1 MGEMI
6 YGEDDIKSL
15 TSARSETG
23 FLNRAVRFSWVM
35 LILAILYQ
43 CIFFPEI
50 ENIMAMVAVVFA
62 WVIATRILLR
72 AKALQTYLISTFT
85 ILGFVSTQFYF
96 PLMFTTMENK
106 PLIYNLELPE
116 QVFLHSTLCL
126 TVIILSYLF
135 YKFLMRST
143 PDRKLSL
150 LARAGFFDPPSHLQL
165 WLMGIMG
172 MGASFYVNFANPDVG
187 RGATGDPADKFL
199 QALAF
204 FMYSPFFIPLSKLF
218 GNPTKPGRTFTPM
231 ILFYAVLLFGISV
244 AQNSRGTFMFGLTTP
259 AFAYALGLLLGIYKT
274 RILTLRNVLAGGVIV
289 WVLTGPFSDLGTA
302 MVIVREHAKDVSP
315 GELVNLTLEALDDKK
330 AIEALKK
337 ESLDESPDFDWDER
351 YLNNIF
357 TARFA
362 NIKFN
367 DASLITYSKVGPYDP
382 DMLDFSIDQI
392 LASLP
397 TPVLKAFNFD
407 VDKETLHTLSFGDY
421 LYVLSGGYGTPTGW
435 RVGHVAG
442 TGMATLGW
450 WYLAALGV
458 GILPM
463 FYLNDKLFRP
473 KRIDSLAPVGLPEQK
488 FIFSFCGVISLT
500 SFFQLLLFES
510 VFQCITYLMRGW
522 IQMVLLYF
530 VMFHVSR
537 LISLL
542 ISPRKQQLKFSPD

>member
-1 MGEMI
+1 MI
-6 YGEDDIKSL
+6 RSDDDIDSL
-15 TSARSETG
+15 AIRKKDTG
-23 FLNRAVRFSWVM
+23 FLRRGVRFSWVA
-35 LILAILYQ
+35 LVVAIIYQ

-50 ENIMAMVAVVFA
+50 ENIVAMTAVVFA
-62 WVIATRILLR
+62 WVIATTMLLR
-72 AKALQTYLISTFT
+72 PKALETNLISTFM
-85 ILGFVSTQFYF
+85 IIGFVSTQFFF

-126 TVIILSYLF
+126 TVILLAHLF
-135 YKFLMRST
+135 YKFLMKNT

-165 WLMGIMG
+165 WLMGMMG
-172 MGASFYVNFANPDVG
+172 MAASFYVHFANPDVG
-187 RGATGDPADKFL
+187 QGATGDPADKFL

-204 FMYSPFFIPLSKLF
+204 FMYSPFFIPLGKLY
-218 GNPTKPGRTFTPM
+218 GNPTKPSRMFTPL

-259 AFAYALGLLLGIYKT
+259 AFAYALGLLLGVYKT

-289 WVLTGPFSDLGTA
+289 WVLTGPFADLGTA
-302 MVIVREHAKDVSP
+302 MVMVREQRKDVSP

-330 AIEALKK
+330 AIEARQK

-367 DASLITYSKVGPYDP
+367 DANLITYSKVGTYDP
-382 DMLDFSIDQI
+382 DMLEFSIEQI

-397 TPVLKAFNFD
+397 TPVLKTFNLD
-407 VDKETLHTLSFGDY
+407 VDKETLHTLSHGDY

-435 RVGHVAG
+435 RVGHMAG

-450 WYLAALGV
+450 WYLAFLGV
-458 GILPM
+458 VMVPV
-463 FYLNDKLFRP
+463 FYLNDKFFRP
-473 KRIDSLAPVGLPEQK
+473 KKLEPLASVEAPEK
-488 FIFSFCGVISLT
+488 RFIFSFCGVLMLT
-500 SFFQLLLFES
+500 SFFLSLVFET
-510 VFQCITYLMRGW
+510 VFLYITYLMRGW
-522 IQMVLLYF
+522 IQIALLYF

-537 LISLL
+537 LIALL
-542 ISPRKQQLKFSPD
+542 ISPRKQQLKFSPE